1 MMLIAVH
8 VWIVYIIFV
17 IIKSSFGKCIKNFK
31 YWLHDRHEMQYETW
45 QHLIGY
51 MFLVDFNISVIFF
64 FTSAS
69 SIQFCIH
76 INGSQSQTYSCSKD
90 TVDKD

>member
-1 MMLIAVH
+1 MTTFNRLH
-8 VWIVYIIFV
+8 VF
-17 IIKSSFGKCIKNFK
+17 
-31 YWLHDRHEMQYETW
+31 
-45 QHLIGY
+45 
-51 MFLVDFNISVIFF
+51 VDFNISVIFF